1 MIDLQ
6 KAELLTIE
14 AAELYGMLISGKPSE
29 EEYTRLRK
37 KYDDIDIF
45 GLLSAVYAL
54 RSYKYESRG
63 WRRQRERIFKKSR
76 RYLAYC
82 EELTR
87 SGL

>member
-6 KAELLTIE
+6 KADQLTIE
-14 AAELYGMLISGKPSE
+14 AAELYDMLISGKSAE

-37 KYDDIDIF
+37 EYDDVDIF
-45 GLLSAVYAL
+45 GLLPAVYGL
-54 RSYKYESRG
+54 RSYRYESRG

-82 EELTR
+82 EEAKYIVV
-87 SGL
+87 